1 MKFSS
6 LALFLVLFPG
16 LSSSEVMLQN
26 GILIDRTLA
35 GQKEG
40 GPSGSPLKKNPV
52 GDDVLLL
59 SEGNVLHGSYGGLK
73 DGVIWERSDIER
85 PIRFAFPNVRQIVR
99 KYQPALKLGPDSS
112 FLHLIS
118 GDRIPG
124 KILSLDETTL
134 SIQSEVL
141 GKVKIP
147 RSYLKS
153 IAPNPFDG
161 ELFYIGPYTSDGWV
175 VLNPTESEPD
185 QEEEKESKEEEKESK
200 EEKEKEAGK
209 PSSWIHS
216 GASFFSQDTR
226 PLAFPKAQLPDVGRL
241 KFKMEWQGTLNLS
254 VAFLSDFTRLRPAP
268 QKAEEDAEKEKA
280 EKDPPADLPE
290 GKAQKEAKAQEEA
303 GEPKA
308 EEEEEEEKA
317 PKVELQEE
325 TLFER
330 IDGNHYQEVPW
341 VDSARSNFALA
352 FGSGYT
358 MTLYSSYPS
367 LARNSFS
374 EKGEPEVKQLRRARS
389 SISMNNTREAVIE
402 FCYDREKGLVLLF
415 INDEYCAQWN
425 DLAGAPG
432 DGTGFA
438 FLNNQNDC
446 RLRLSE
452 VMVTSWNGM
461 KDPASSMQL
470 ADRDVALLVNGT
482 DRFSGQLTKIEDGMA
497 HFKTDYLDA
506 RLPLRDLSRIVL
518 RSENADADE
527 QAEIPSWG
535 SEPVTILYQPYG
547 KLSLYPESGGRNSI
561 KGTSPFLGEIE
572 ADLSAASLLRF
583 QQGSP
588 DLSDWFDDL

>member
-6 LALFLVLFPG
+6 LALFLVLLPG

-26 GILIDRTLA
+26 GVLIDRTLA
-35 GQKEG
+35 GQKEEE
-40 GPSGSPLKKNPV
+40 GPSGSPLEKNPA

-59 SEGNVLHGSYGGLK
+59 SEGNVLHGSYGGLM

-85 PIRFAFPNVRQIVR
+85 PIRFAFPNIRQIVR
-99 KYQPALKLGPDSS
+99 NHQPALKLGPDSS
-112 FLHLIS
+112 YLHLIS

-141 GKVKIP
+141 GKVEIP

-153 IAPNPFDG
+153 IAPNPFNG

-175 VLNPTESEPD
+175 VLNPTETEPD
-185 QEEEKESKEEEKESK
+185 QEEEKEAKEEE
-200 EEKEKEAGK
+200 EASK

-226 PLAFPKAQLPDVGRL
+226 PLAFPKARLPDVGRL
-241 KFKMEWQGTLNLS
+241 KFKLEWQGTLNLS

-290 GKAQKEAKAQEEA
+290 GKAPKDANAQEEE
-303 GEPKA
+303 GKPQA
-308 EEEEEEEKA
+308 EDDEEKA
-317 PKVELQEE
+317 PEVELQEE
-325 TLFER
+325 SLFDR

-341 VDSARSNFALA
+341 VDSSRSNFALA

-374 EKGEPEVKQLRRARS
+374 EKGEPVVKQLRRARS
-389 SISMNNTREAVIE
+389 SVSMNNTREAIIE

-415 INDEYCAQWN
+415 INDEYSAQWN

-470 ADRDVALLVNGT
+470 PDRDVALLVNGT
-482 DRFSGQLTKIEDGMA
+482 DRFSGQLTKIEEGMA

-518 RSENADADE
+518 RSEKAEADDE
-527 QAEIPSWG
+527 EEIPSWG

-583 QQGSP
+583 QRGSP